1 MHRMPQTYGSVRL
14 IPHMVKN
21 MEGYIQMNP
30 STIPTHFCSKIGRVD
45 APPDSNGRFEFILS
59 DLFHLRTLDQNQ
71 VGTKI
76 RVVPKSGWYQN
87 QGGSKIR
94 VVPKSGWYQIRVVPN
109 QGGTKIRYHRISL
122 RVPKQ
127 ILDAT
132 IVNP

>member
-1 MHRMPQTYGSVRL
+1 MYGSVRL

-45 APPDSNGRFEFILS
+45 ASPDTNGRFEFILS
-59 DLFHLRTLDQNQ
+59 DFVHLRTLDQNQ

-87 QGGSKIR
+87 QGGTKIR
-94 VVPKSGWYQIRVVPN
+94 VVPKSG
-109 QGGTKIRYHRISL
+109 KIRKA
-122 RVPKQ
+122 VPPPT
-127 ILDAT
+127 AY
-132 IVNP
+132 PPRR